1 MKRPLI
7 YGLLTL
13 VAGRIFFS
21 ACQGSEELDK
31 ARYYING
38 KTLYETHCRNCHGHQ
53 GEGLGQLYPPLT
65 DTLFMHTHRPQLACL
80 IRYGSPG
87 KLTVGGREY
96 DAAMPPNPGLS
107 NMEMAYLI
115 TYISNSFGNNHGI
128 KRDTSVRADL
138 QDCRPE

>member
-7 YGLLTL
+7 YGLLTF

-21 ACQGSEELDK
+21 ACQSGEELDK

-38 KTLYETHCRNCHGHQ
+38 KALYETHCRNCHGHQ

-65 DTLFMHTHRPQLACL
+65 DTVFMHIHQSQLACL

-87 KLTVGGREY
+87 NLTGSCQTY
-96 DAAMPPNPGLS
+96 AAEMPS
-107 NMEMAYLI
+107 
-115 TYISNSFGNNHGI
+115 
-128 KRDTSVRADL
+128 
-138 QDCRPE
+138 

>member
-1 MKRPLI
+1 MI
-7 YGLLTL
+7 YGLLTF

-21 ACQGSEELDK
+21 ACQSGEELDK

-53 GEGLGQLYPPLT
+53 GEGLGRLYPPLT
-65 DTLFMHTHRPQLACL
+65 DTVFMLAHQSQLACL

-87 KLTVGGREY
+87 KLTVGGIKY
-96 DAAMPPNPGLS
+96 DAEMPPNPGLS
-107 NMEMAYLI
+107 DREIAYLI
-115 TYISNSFGNNHGI
+115 TYIGNSFGNNIGI

-138 QDCRPE
+138 MPCHGNQ